1 MSFDLSTAKPVTTA
15 QTPIAAAKGFD
26 LSTAKPVQEIAN
38 RGLQDNFDPTTRA
51 KFDEAINRGLITV
64 KDDQGFISAASET
77 ARTIGQGALV
87 EAGSGLAGLLELAKT
102 QDPIAAENAIKQ
114 FQSGFAAPDPSE
126 RSQSQLKDIG
136 GVVESVMSAANIPL
150 SGLAG
155 LTELATGQGV
165 SQAVETI
172 EDVQTRGLG
181 KAAGER
187 VFEETGSPLA
197 ATVAEVAPQAIFDI
211 ATGGAA
217 RGPLVAGEEA
227 LKQGARQAA
236 RQAPEVTRQAVEV
249 APQVARDVIQ
259 AGEDVTRA
267 VFDFQT
273 PAKQRVA
280 ELIKEGAGDI
290 DTAKFLLTETGKVKA
305 DKLANETIKQGFDK
319 AVIATVKTASKAD
332 KIKMV
337 KMTNIME
344 RGKRNARFAAE
355 NRPSDVV
362 GDTLLDKVKVIRGA
376 NLAAGRNIDRAA
388 KDLKGKEI
396 DISAAVDDFAQ
407 SLDNLGVKL
416 VDDGKG
422 GFKPDFELSQLAAG
436 DRGPL
441 KEVIRQ
447 MNIRGAGGVDGF
459 AAHRM
464 KRLIDNNVTFGKVK
478 TGLSGD
484 AERALKSFR
493 ANLDASLD
501 NTFPAYDKVNIA
513 YADTI
518 GALNSIQGALG
529 TKLDLG
535 GAQADKALGTKLR
548 GLLSNNATRVNLLD
562 ATKEIESVARKHG
575 AKGKLLIEGKGLGRD
590 DLLNQILFVD
600 ELDSRFGPV
609 ARTSFQGQI
618 KQAFT
623 DAGSIASEA
632 KISPITATVKGV
644 ATIAEKLRGI
654 NDENAFSSIR
664 DLLSQ

>member
-1 MSFDLSTAKPVTTA
+1 MATT
-15 QTPIAAAKGFD
+15 KE
-26 LSTAKPVQEIAN
+26 KWQEIAN

-51 KFDEAINRGLITV
+51 KFDEAVNRGLITV
-64 KDDQGFISAASET
+64 PDTQGFVSAAGET
-77 ARTIGQGALV
+77 ARTIGQSALA

-114 FQSGFAAPDPSE
+114 FQSGFAAPEPSA
-126 RSQSQLKDIG
+126 RSQEQLQDIG

-150 SGLAG
+150 SGIAG
-155 LTELATGQGV
+155 LTELATGQGLP
-165 SQAVETI
+165 QAIETI
-172 EDVQTRGLG
+172 EDVQARGLG

-187 VFEETGSPLA
+187 VLEETGSPLA
-197 ATVAEVAPQAIFDI
+197 ATVAEIAPTAILDVA
-211 ATGGAA
+211 GLGAA
-217 RGPLVAGEEA
+217 RPLTRLATGENIA
-227 LKQGARQAA
+227 QGARQAA
-236 RQAPEVTRQAVEV
+236 DVAAP
-249 APQVARDVIQ
+249 VAREAIQ
-259 AGEDVTRA
+259 AGEDITKA

-280 ELIKEGAGDI
+280 ELIREGAGDI
-290 DTAKFLLTETGKVKA
+290 DTAKFVLTETGKVKA
-305 DKLANETIKQGFDK
+305 DKLASETIRQGFDE
-319 AVIATVKTASKAD
+319 AIIATVKTASKAD
-332 KIKMV
+332 KIKMN
-337 KMTNIME
+337 KMANIME
-344 RGKRNARFAAE
+344 KGKRNARFAAE

-362 GDTLLDKVKVIRGA
+362 GDTLLSKVKVIRGA
-376 NLAAGRNIDRAA
+376 NLAAGKSIDKVAQT
-388 KDLKGKEI
+388 LKGKEI
-396 DISAAVDDFAQ
+396 DISAAVDDFAS
-407 SLDNLGVKL
+407 SLDNLGVQL

-447 MNIRGAGGVDGF
+447 MNIRGAAGVDGF

-464 KRLIDNNVTFGKVK
+464 KRLIDNNVTFGKTK

-501 NTFPAYDKVNIA
+501 NTFPAYDKANIA

-518 GALNSIQGALG
+518 GALDSIQSALG
-529 TKLDLG
+529 TKLDLKG
-535 GAQADKALGTKLR
+535 PQADKALGTKLR

-562 ATKEIESVARKHG
+562 ATKEIESVAKKHG
-575 AKGKLLIEGKGLGRD
+575 AKGKLLVEGKGLGSD

-618 KQAFT
+618 DQAAQRGVSALT
-623 DAGSIASEA
+623 EA
-632 KISPITATVKGV
+632 KVSPVTAAIKG
-644 ATIAEKLRGI
+644 AASIAEKFRGI
-654 NDENAFSSIR
+654 NDDNAFKAIK
-664 DLLSQ
+664 DLLK